1 MTAVAGTVERGRDAF
16 ARRAWSEAHALLLAG
31 EPLQAED
38 VERLAIAAYLLGR
51 DGESADALERAHL
64 ERLRRAEF
72 DAAAQ
77 CALWLGVLLLLR
89 GEMARASGWQARAER
104 LVEQVGRECPATGFV
119 LMPGFLQ
126 ALMGGDPAT
135 ARTLADRM
143 ADIGERFA
151 EPDLL
156 AMGLLAQGQATL
168 ALGQT
173 KRAMKYLDEA
183 MVAVTTGEV
192 SPIPAGIVYC
202 AVIEACMDVFDV
214 RRAAEWT
221 DALQAWCASQ
231 PDLVPY
237 RGQCLVHRAQVLQA
251 HGAWSD
257 ALAEADRA
265 NRWLAEPVHPAR
277 GLALYQQ
284 GELHRLR
291 GEFADAE
298 QAYRE
303 ASRFGREPVPGFA
316 LLRLAEGN
324 VEAAAV
330 AVRRVAEESRGRF
343 DRPAVLAA
351 GVEVMLVADDLG
363 AAQSMTDE
371 LAAVAAGFDA
381 PMVAAM
387 VDYAAGTVL
396 LAAGDAAAALA
407 ALRRARGV
415 WHELEMPYEEGRAR
429 VHIGLACEALGDHD
443 AAALELDAARATFEH
458 LGARP
463 DLERLAALMHD
474 RASAQPHPTP
484 LTEREREVLRH
495 VATGKTNREI
505 ATALT
510 ISEHTVG
517 RHLQNIFLKL
527 GLSSRA
533 AATAF
538 AYEHDLV

>member
-1 MTAVAGTVERGRDAF
+1 MTAVAGTAERARDAF
-16 ARRAWSEAHALLLAG
+16 ARRAWGEARRLLLAL
-31 EPLQAED
+31 EPLEAED
-38 VERLAIAAYLLGR
+38 LERLSIAAYLLGR
-51 DGESADALERAHL
+51 DDESAEALERAHV
-64 ERLRRAEF
+64 EHLRRGEL
-72 DAAAQ
+72 DSAAL

-104 LVEQVGRECPATGFV
+104 LVEQVGQECPAAGFV
-119 LMPGFLQ
+119 LMPAFLH
-126 ALMGGDPAT
+126 ALMAGDPAS

-143 ADIGERFA
+143 ADIGARSA
-151 EPDLL
+151 DADLI
-156 AMGLLAQGQATL
+156 AMGLLAQGQALL

-173 KRAMKYLDEA
+173 RPGMKCLDEA
-183 MVAVTTGEV
+183 MVGVTTGEV

-202 AVIEACMDVFDV
+202 AVIEACMEMFDV

-298 QAYRE
+298 EAYKE
-303 ASRFGREPVPGFA
+303 ASRLGREPVPGFA
-316 LLRLAEGN
+316 LLRLAEGR
-324 VEAAAV
+324 VGAAV
-330 AVRRVAEESRGRF
+330 VAVKRVVEESRGRI
-343 DRPAVLAA
+343 DHAAVLAA
-351 GVEVMLVADDLG
+351 AVEILLAAGDLR
-363 AAQSMTDE
+363 AAREMADE
-371 LAAVAAGFDA
+371 LAEVASRFDA
-381 PMVAAM
+381 PMVTAI
-387 VDYAAGTVL
+387 VDHAAGAVL
-396 LAAGDAAAALA
+396 LAEGDAPAALA

-415 WHELEMPYEEGRAR
+415 WQELGMPYEEGRAR
-429 VHIGLACEALGDHD
+429 AHIGRAREALGDDD
-443 AAALELDAARATFEH
+443 AAALELDAARATFER

-463 DLERLAALMHD
+463 DLERLGAPRDD
-474 RASAQPHPTP
+474 RAAPGPERTP
-484 LTEREREVLRH
+484 LTEREREVLRQ
-495 VATGKTNREI
+495 VATGKTNRDI
-505 ATALT
+505 ARALS

-517 RHLQNIFLKL
+517 RHVQNIFMKL

-533 AATAF
+533 AATAY